1 MNTIQLKELGL
12 SELST
17 HELNELNGGGW
28 GAIIRIVVGA
38 IAGAIGGAAVSQCS
52 DDCTTTTTSCVD
64 ENGCTIT
71 TSTTVCN

>member
-1 MNTIQLKELGL
+1 MNTTQLKELGL

-28 GAIIRIVVGA
+28 GKLLRLVVGA
-38 IAGAIGGAAVSQCS
+38 IAGAIGGAAATQCS

-71 TSTTVCN
+71 TETTVCN